1 MQKTE
6 TIAVVGLGY
15 VGLPVALAFAK
26 KYERVIGFDI
36 NRARIDEL
44 KSGHDRTNETDAAAL
59 KATRLHITC
68 RPGRPARGDLLRG
81 DGADPHRLEPAA
93 RPDPGGARLGDGG
106 QGAEGGRGGG
116 VRVHR
121 LPGRHRGD
129 LRPHPGA
136 ALGAQARR
144 GLQAGLLP
152 RAHQPGRPHPRAGE
166 GEEGGLGRGPE
177 SSERVAKAYGS
188 IIEAGVHR
196 APSIKV
202 AEAAKV
208 IENTQR
214 DLNIAL
220 MNELAL
226 IFDRM
231 GIRTRDVL
239 AAAGTKWNFLP
250 FTPGLVGG
258 HCIGVDPYYLTAKAE
273 SLGYHPEVI
282 LAGRRINDGMGAFIA
297 QRLVK
302 LLIAADL
309 PVKGAKVGVLGLTF
323 KENVPDL
330 RNSRVPDIL
339 GELKQFGIEAIVH
352 DPHGDAGEAHEEYG
366 VTLSPLEKFKDLS
379 AVVLAVSHREYLEL
393 LKGPL
398 FAMVK
403 KGGVVVDVKSMIDP
417 GSVPAG
423 LSYWCLWSFARPVG
437 GRGAACWNP
446 RSARVKFETRFRNR
460 VSAPRA
466 TFLVAGVEHGRGRSG
481 S

>member
-1 MQKTE
+1 MQKNE
-6 TIAVVGLGY
+6 TIATIGLGY
-15 VGLPVALAFAK
+15 VGLPVALAFAR

-44 KSGHDRTNETDAAAL
+44 KSGHDRTNETDEAQL
-59 KATRLHITC
+59 KASRLHLT
-68 RPGRPARGDLLRG
+68 
-81 DGADPHRLEPAA
+81 ADPA
-93 RPDPGGARLGDGG
+93 
-106 QGAEGGRGGG
+106 
-116 VRVHR
+116 
-121 LPGRHRGD
+121 D
-129 LRPHPGA
+129 LREATFFVVTVPTPIDSNRQPDLTPVVRASETVGKVLQRGAVVVFESTVYPGVTEEICGPILERLSGLKRGVDFKLGYSPERINPGDRTH
-136 ALGAQARR
+136 ALEKVKKVVS
-144 GLQAGLLP
+144 
-152 RAHQPGRPHPRAGE
+152 GE
-166 GEEGGLGRGPE
+166 DAE
-177 SSERVAKAYGS
+177 SADRVAAAYGS
-188 IIEAGVHR
+188 IIDAGVHR

-226 IFDRM
+226 IFDRL

-250 FTPGLVGG
+250 FSPGLVGG

-297 QRLVK
+297 QRLIK

-330 RNSRVPDIL
+330 RNSRIPDIL

-352 DPHGDAGEAHEEYG
+352 DARADAREAHEEYG
-366 VTLSPLEKFKDLS
+366 VTLASLEQFKELS

-393 LKGPL
+393 LRGPL
-398 FAMVK
+398 FAMVR
-403 KGGVVVDVKSMIDP
+403 KGGVVVDVKAMVDP
-417 GSVPAG
+417 ATVPAG
-423 LSYWCLWSFARPVG
+423 LSYWCL
-437 GRGAACWNP
+437 
-446 RSARVKFETRFRNR
+446 
-460 VSAPRA
+460 
-466 TFLVAGVEHGRGRSG
+466 
-481 S
+481 